1 MAKSDRQE
9 REPSEASA
17 HPGITGPDGSYLAKL
32 PLKGYVA
39 AGSPAE
45 VYFCWATRN
54 YRELYGL
61 LAVNSIWFN
70 HESPRHGETF
80 MTRNPAPYRGRQRG
94 ADRCA
99 DADAPAHPDRYQYW
113 GVPASVRGV
122 IDRAMGVCV
131 E

>member
-1 MAKSDRQE
+1 
-9 REPSEASA
+9 
-17 HPGITGPDGSYLAKL
+17 
-32 PLKGYVA
+32 
-39 AGSPAE
+39 
-45 VYFCWATRN
+45 
-54 YRELYGL
+54 
-61 LAVNSIWFN
+61 FN